1 MQRTLPLQDKGF
13 KTISDEQPTV
23 PSVPMENQHA
33 PALLAS
39 TENLVEDLTDDEV
52 SFSTDQNI
60 FSFVQEMAKGKVIIY
75 IYIYI
80 YMIYTPNC
88 NKVVIKKS
96 KKQIA
101 KSQKLNRN

>member
-1 MQRTLPLQDKGF
+1 
-13 KTISDEQPTV
+13 
-23 PSVPMENQHA
+23 MENQHA

-39 TENLVEDLTDDEV
+39 TENLAEDLTDDEV

-80 YMIYTPNC
+80 SIF
-88 NKVVIKKS
+88 
-96 KKQIA
+96 
-101 KSQKLNRN
+101 

>member
-1 MQRTLPLQDKGF
+1 
-13 KTISDEQPTV
+13 
-23 PSVPMENQHA
+23 MENPHA

-39 TENLVEDLTDDEV
+39 TENLAEDLTDDEV

-80 YMIYTPNC
+80 FFF
-88 NKVVIKKS
+88 
-96 KKQIA
+96 
-101 KSQKLNRN
+101 

>member
-13 KTISDEQPTV
+13 KTISDEQPSAT
-23 PSVPMENQHA
+23 MENQHA

-39 TENLVEDLTDDEV
+39 TENLAEDLTDDEV

-80 YMIYTPNC
+80 FFVC
-88 NKVVIKKS
+88 F
-96 KKQIA
+96 
-101 KSQKLNRN
+101 

>member
-13 KTISDEQPTV
+13 KTNSDEQPTV
-23 PSVPMENQHA
+23 PSASMENQHSQHA

-39 TENLVEDLTDDEV
+39 TESLAEDLTDDEA

-75 IYIYI
+75 IYISI
-80 YMIYTPNC
+80 F
-88 NKVVIKKS
+88 
-96 KKQIA
+96 
-101 KSQKLNRN
+101 